1 MGANSVRPPSIFF
14 AHMALDEMPGLTS
27 VVVDLPKLHPRYET
41 PERHFMPGSSPPP
54 PASVEIHRRQRH
66 FRFGMEEEG
75 LDGPRIGIVN
85 SADFPTYYDV
95 CGGLVTEEEPSWKTG
110 SGSAGRRGRTPKM
123 CWMICWGTIYLP
135 RMGGIVR
142 G

>member
-1 MGANSVRPPSIFF
+1 
-14 AHMALDEMPGLTS
+14 MAPDEMPWLTS
-27 VVVDLPKLHPRYET
+27 VAFDLPKLHPRYET

-75 LDGPRIGIVN
+75 PDGPRIRIMN

-95 CGGLVTEEEPSWKTG
+95 CGGLVTEEEPSWL
-110 SGSAGRRGRTPKM
+110 GRSTLQEMEDWERE
-123 CWMICWGTIYLP
+123 CWEKGQDPGDVLDDLLGGPYICPEWVVL
-135 RMGGIVR
+135 
-142 G
+142 